1 MTFYSHMSQYQRL
14 VPRARDGKKELCAM
28 EEEETKK
35 AARREGGRNEEEE
48 ERRVSVLHDVKIE
61 S

>member
-1 MTFYSHMSQYQRL
+1 MAQYQRL

-48 ERRVSVLHDVKIE
+48 EEEERRVSVLHDVKIE